1 MKKERGTME
10 QVHNVRMPETFLLD
24 EVRCGFVVPSAVK
37 QAWAA
42 ELEVLAEIDRV
53 CGKHGIT
60 YFADWG
66 TLLGTVRH
74 GGFVPWDDDIDI
86 VMKRA
91 DYQRFL
97 SEAVPDMAEGFSV
110 QTYRNQKDFWLF
122 MGKVVGRNR
131 FCFEKEHLRK
141 FHNFPYI
148 ACVDVFVLDY
158 VHPDSEKEEKRR
170 TLCKYLLGVADGIA
184 EGKLSSEDR
193 ERHLRNLEGQLG
205 KRLERL
211 ADPVAMARRLYGEV
225 EELFAE
231 VPEKEAEELTQLF
244 PWGLKG
250 NGYRFPKEYY
260 EDPIR
265 LPFEY
270 TTMPVPGCYDRMLR
284 MRYGDYLRPVKDAG
298 AHNYPFFEGQKRN
311 LQKVLDFELPAF
323 HPEREKVLHRTEE
336 EAAYR
341 QFSYKDMLRE
351 GMDELGQRTEQI
363 AVAISQRDTEAF
375 TEIITA
381 GQQLAITMGNL
392 LEQMRGED
400 CSIVPLLEQYCEVVY
415 RIYESGQD
423 AEIPALRQIL
433 EDVREAMEQQIWSRK
448 TVLFLPVR
456 ARDWTSL
463 QALWQQAKDDP
474 MCDVYVMSLPYY
486 YKDYDGS
493 PLTEPVTE
501 KDFSEE
507 LTVSDAGAITE
518 EYLELLR
525 PETIVIQNPYDAWNP
540 VMSVVPA
547 FYAENLR
554 KYTDR
559 LIYVPPFAPEKYT
572 ADNAREYSNMKYYVN
587 MPGVVYA
594 DRILVEAEWLKTVYA
609 EYLTECMGKDTRPLW
624 QEKLCVTEQEKT
636 EPCLPADGSRHL
648 LYGIGMGTFLENAS
662 VSGQKLRKNL
672 DIFTQY
678 GETIRVDVCLFPD
691 AEDTFA
697 ECQHEIREEIAKYP
711 MIREVPGDNIRVRDY
726 DAYYG
731 DPMPV
736 VTKFLQE
743 KKTVMIQD
751 YQVLQPLQ

>member
-97 SEAVPDMAEGFSV
+97 SEAVPDMAEGFAV

-122 MGKVVGRNR
+122 MGKVVGRNH

-158 VHPDSEKEEKRR
+158 VHPDPEKEEKRR

-184 EGKLSSEDR
+184 EGNLSSEDR

-231 VPEKEAEELTQLF
+231 VPEKEARELTQLF

-298 AHNYPFFEGQKRN
+298 AHNYPFFEGQKKN

-363 AVAISQRDTEAF
+363 AAAISQRDTEAF

-400 CSIVPLLEQYCEVVY
+400 CSIVPLLEQYCEVLY

-423 AEIPALRQIL
+423 AEIPTLRQIL
-433 EDVREAMEQQIWSRK
+433 KDVRKSMEQQIWSRK

-474 MCDVYVMSLPYY
+474 MCDVYVMPLPYY

-501 KDFSEE
+501 KDFPEE

-554 KYTDR
+554 KYTDG

-609 EYLTECMGKDTRPLW
+609 EYLTECMGEDTRSLW
-624 QEKLCVTEQEKT
+624 QEKICATEQEKT
-636 EPCLPADGSRHL
+636 EDHLSADGDRHL
-648 LYGIGMGTFLENAS
+648 LYGIGIGTYLENVS
-662 VSGQKLRKNL
+662 VSGQKLRENL
-672 DIFTQY
+672 NIFTQY
-678 GETIRVDVCLFPD
+678 GEKIRVDVCLFPD
-691 AEDTFA
+691 TEDTFA
-697 ECQHEIREEIAKYP
+697 ECRYEIREEIAKYP
-711 MIREVPGDNIRVRDY
+711 MIHEVPGEDIRVRDY
-726 DAYYG
+726 EAYYG
-731 DPMPV
+731 DPMPAA
-736 VTKFLQE
+736 TEFLQE
-743 KKTVMIQD
+743 KKPVMIQD
-751 YQVLQPLQ
+751 YQVLQLLQ